1 MEITYINLVKMK
13 EPYFKDRDFTLY
25 LGDTLEILNQ
35 FEDKK
40 FDLIYADPP
49 YFLSSGGITCS
60 SGKMVSVNK
69 GEWDKSKGF
78 DEDIMFIDSW
88 LKACKRVLSENG
100 SIWISGTLHVIYKV
114 GYLLEKNNY
123 NIINDIIWFK
133 PNAPPNLSCKYF
145 THSHE
150 TVLWARKSKKS
161 SHTFNYEKMKIWNNP
176 KDKLKNKDKQMRS
189 VWSIPL
195 IPKEEKEFGK
205 HPTQKPLELLN
216 RIISSSSNEGD
227 WVLDPFVGSGT
238 TGIVCSILNRSFV
251 GIDSNKEYLDV
262 AIKRFK
268 DKRKKELLFSSEKK
282 NHLMK
287 FI

>member
-1 MEITYINLVKMK
+1 MIK
-13 EPYFKDRDFTLY
+13 PYFDEKNFILY
-25 LGDTLEILNQ
+25 HGDALDILNQ
-35 FEDKK
+35 FEERK
-40 FDLIYADPP
+40 FDLIFADPP
-49 YFLSSGGITCS
+49 YFLSNNGITCK

-69 GEWDKSKGF
+69 GEWDRSKGF
-78 DEDIMFIDSW
+78 DEDIKFIDSW
-88 LKACKRVLSENG
+88 LKACKRILKKNG
-100 SIWISGTLHVIYKV
+100 SLWVSGTFHIIYKV
-114 GYLLEKNNY
+114 GYLLEKNGY
-123 NIINDIIWFK
+123 DIINDIVMYK

-150 TVLWARKSKKS
+150 IVLWARKSKNS
-161 SHTFNYEKMKIWNNP
+161 HHTFNYEKLKTWNNP

-195 IPKEEKEFGK
+195 MPKDEKEYGK

-227 WVLDPFVGSGT
+227 WVLDPFAGAGT
-238 TGIVCSILNRSFV
+238 TVIVCIILNLKFI
-251 GIDSNKEYLDV
+251 GIDSNEEYLDI
-262 AIKRFK
+262 AIKRFR
-268 DKRKKELLFSSEKK
+268 DKKKEDLLFSPKTK

>member
-1 MEITYINLVKMK
+1 MIS
-13 EPYFKDRDFTLY
+13 PYFEEKNFILY
-25 LGDTLEILNQ
+25 QGEATELLNQ
-35 FEDKK
+35 FESNK
-40 FDLIYADPP
+40 FDLIYVDPP
-49 YFLSSGGITCS
+49 YLLSNDGVTCK

-69 GEWDKSKGF
+69 GIWDRSKGF
-78 DEDIMFIDSW
+78 EEDVKFIDSW
-88 LKACKRVLSENG
+88 IKACRRVLKENG
-100 SIWISGTLHVIYKV
+100 SIWVSGTLHNIYKV
-114 GYLLEKNNY
+114 GYLLEKNDY
-123 NIINDIIWFK
+123 DIINDIVMFK

-150 TVLWARKSKKS
+150 IVLWARKSRNS
-161 SHTFNYEKMKIWNNP
+161 QHTFNYEEMKFWNNP

-238 TGIVCSILNRSFV
+238 TGITCSILNRKFI
-251 GIDSNKEYLDV
+251 GIDSSKEYLDV
-262 AIKRFK
+262 TIKRFK
-268 DKRKKELLFSSEKK
+268 DPRKENLLFSSKTQ

>member
-1 MEITYINLVKMK
+1 MI
-13 EPYFKDRDFTLY
+13 EPYYKEKNFILY
-25 LGDTLEILNQ
+25 HGDTLEILNQ
-35 FEDKK
+35 IESEK
-40 FDLIYADPP
+40 FHLIFADPP
-49 YFLSSGGITCS
+49 YLLSNDGITCS

-69 GEWDKSKGF
+69 GDWDKSKGF
-78 DEDIMFIDSW
+78 EDDMQFINSW
-88 LKACKRVLSENG
+88 LKCCRRVLKENG
-100 SIWISGTLHVIYKV
+100 TIWISGTLHVIFKV
-114 GYLLEKNNY
+114 GYLLEKNNFD
-123 NIINDIIWFK
+123 IINDIIWYK

-150 TVLWARKSKKS
+150 IVLWARKSEKS
-161 SHTFNYEKMKIWNNP
+161 KHTYNYEKMKLWNNP

-195 IPKEEKEFGK
+195 IPKDEKEFGR

-216 RIISSSSNEGD
+216 RIITASSKEGD
-227 WVLDPFVGSGT
+227 LILDPFMGSGT
-238 TGIVCSILNRSFV
+238 TGIVSSILNRKFI
-251 GIDSNKEYLDV
+251 GIDSNREYLDL

-268 DKRKKELLFSSEKK
+268 DKRKKDLLFSSETK

>member
-1 MEITYINLVKMK
+1 MIK
-13 EPYFKDRDFTLY
+13 PYFDEKDFILY
-25 LGDTLEILNQ
+25 YGNALDVLDQ
-35 FEDKK
+35 FESNK

-49 YFLSSGGITCS
+49 YFLSNDGVTCS

-69 GEWDKSKGF
+69 GEWDKSQGLY
-78 DEDIMFIDSW
+78 EDIKFIDTW
-88 LKACKRVLSENG
+88 LKACRRVLNKNG
-100 SIWISGTLHVIYKV
+100 SIWVSGTLHIIYKV
-114 GYLLEKNNY
+114 GYLLEKNGY
-123 NIINDIIWFK
+123 DIINDIIMYK

-150 TVLWARKSKKS
+150 TVLWARKSKNS
-161 SHTFNYEKMKIWNNP
+161 RHTFDYERMKVWNNP

-195 IPKEEKEFGK
+195 LAKNEKEFGK

-216 RIISSSSNEGD
+216 RIISSSSREGD
-227 WVLDPFVGSGT
+227 WILDPFVGSGT
-238 TGIVCSILNRSFV
+238 TGIVSSILNRKFI
-251 GIDSNKEYLDV
+251 GIDSNKEYLEL
-262 AIKRFK
+262 AIKRFQ
-268 DKRKKELLFSSEKK
+268 DKKKNDYLFSPETK

>member
-1 MEITYINLVKMK
+1 MIK
-13 EPYFKDRDFTLY
+13 PYFDEKNFILY
-25 LGDTLEILNQ
+25 HGDTLDILNQ
-35 FEDKK
+35 FERNK
-40 FDLIYADPP
+40 FDLIYVDPP
-49 YFLSSGGITCS
+49 YFLSNDGITCS

-69 GEWDKSKGF
+69 GDWDKSKGF
-78 DEDIMFIDSW
+78 EEDVKFIDSW
-88 LKACKRVLSENG
+88 LKVCKRVLKGNG
-100 SIWISGTLHVIYKV
+100 SIWVSGTLHNIYKV
-114 GYLLEKNNY
+114 GYLLEKNDFH
-123 NIINDIIWFK
+123 IINDIIMFK

-150 TVLWARKSKKS
+150 IVLWARKSKKS
-161 SHTFNYEKMKIWNNP
+161 QHIFNYEKMKIWNDP

-195 IPKEEKEFGK
+195 IPKAEKIYGK

-238 TGIVCSILNRSFV
+238 TGIVSSILNRKFI
-251 GIDSNKEYLDV
+251 GIDSNSEYLDV

-268 DKRKKELLFSSEKK
+268 DERKKDLLFSPKSK

>member
-1 MEITYINLVKMK
+1 MIP
-13 EPYFKDRDFTLY
+13 PYFDEKNFVLY
-25 LGDTLEILNQ
+25 NGDALDILNQ
-35 FEDKK
+35 FESNT

-49 YFLSSGGITCS
+49 YFLSNDGITCS

-69 GEWDKSKGF
+69 GDWDKSKGF
-78 DEDIMFIDSW
+78 EEDVKFIDSW
-88 LKACKRVLSENG
+88 LKLCKRVLKENG
-100 SIWISGTLHVIYKV
+100 SIWVSGTLHNIYKV
-114 GYLLEKNNY
+114 GYLLEKHDFG
-123 NIINDIIWFK
+123 IINDIIMFK

-150 TVLWARKSKKS
+150 IVLWARKSKN
-161 SHTFNYEKMKIWNNP
+161 SHHVFNYEKMKIWNDP

-195 IPKEEKEFGK
+195 IPKTEKKYGK

-227 WVLDPFVGSGT
+227 WILDPFVGSGT
-238 TGIVCSILNRSFV
+238 TGIVSSILNRKFI
-251 GIDSNKEYLDV
+251 GIDSSSEYLDV

-268 DKRKKELLFSSEKK
+268 DKSKKDLLFSPKPK

>member
-1 MEITYINLVKMK
+1 MIK
-13 EPYFKDRDFTLY
+13 PYFDEKNFILY
-25 LGDTLEILNQ
+25 HGDAIELLNQ
-35 FEDKK
+35 FESNK
-40 FDLIYADPP
+40 FDLIYVDPP
-49 YFLSSGGITCS
+49 YFLSNDGITCQ

-69 GEWDKSKGF
+69 GAWDRSKGF
-78 DEDIMFIDSW
+78 EEDAKFIDSW
-88 LKACKRVLSENG
+88 LKECRRVLRENG
-100 SIWISGTLHVIYKV
+100 SIWVSGTLHNIYKV
-114 GYLLEKNNY
+114 GYLLEKNDY
-123 NIINDIIWFK
+123 NIINDVIMFK

-150 TVLWARKSKKS
+150 IVLWARKSKNS
-161 SHTFNYEKMKIWNNP
+161 QHTFNYEKMKFWNNP

-195 IPKEEKEFGK
+195 ISKQEKEFGK

-227 WVLDPFVGSGT
+227 WVLDPFMGSGT
-238 TGIVCSILNRSFV
+238 TGIACSILNRKFI
-251 GIDSNKEYLDV
+251 GIDSDKDYLDI

-268 DKRKKELLFSSEKK
+268 DPRKINQLFSPKTK
-282 NHLMK
+282 DHLMK

>member
-1 MEITYINLVKMK
+1 MIK
-13 EPYFKDRDFTLY
+13 PYFEENNFILY
-25 LGDTLEILNQ
+25 HGDTLDILNQ
-35 FEDKK
+35 FEDRS
-40 FDLIYADPP
+40 FDLIFADPP
-49 YFLSSGGITCS
+49 YFLSNDGITCK
-60 SGKMVSVNK
+60 SGRMVSVNK

-78 DEDIMFIDSW
+78 DEDINFIDSW
-88 LKACKRVLSENG
+88 LKACRRLLKNNG
-100 SIWISGTLHVIYKV
+100 SLWVSGTLHIIYKV
-114 GYLLEKNNY
+114 GYLLENNGY
-123 NIINDIIWFK
+123 DIINDVVMYK

-150 TVLWARKSKKS
+150 IVLWARKSKNS
-161 SHTFNYEKMKIWNNP
+161 NHTFNYEKMKAWNNP

-195 IPKEEKEFGK
+195 ISKDEKEFGK

-227 WVLDPFVGSGT
+227 WVLDPFMGSGT
-238 TGIVCSILNRSFV
+238 TGIVCSILNRNFI
-251 GIDSNKEYLDV
+251 GIDLKKEYLDV
-262 AIKRFK
+262 AIKRFNK
-268 DKRKKELLFSSEKK
+268 TKKAGLLFSPETK

>member
-1 MEITYINLVKMK
+1 MIN
-13 EPYFKDRDFTLY
+13 PYFEENNFILY
-25 LGDTLEILNQ
+25 HGDALDILNQ
-35 FEDKK
+35 FKSNK

-49 YFLSSGGITCS
+49 YFLSNDGITCS
-60 SGKMVSVNK
+60 SGKMVPVNK

-78 DEDIMFIDSW
+78 NEDVNFTDLW
-88 LKACKRVLSENG
+88 LKACKRVLKKNG
-100 SIWISGTLHVIYKV
+100 SLWVSGTLHIIYKV
-114 GYLLEKNNY
+114 GYLLEKNGY
-123 NIINDIIWFK
+123 DIINDVVMYK

-150 TVLWARKSKKS
+150 IVLWARKSKNS
-161 SHTFNYEKMKIWNNP
+161 QHTFNYEKMKNWNNP

-195 IPKEEKEFGK
+195 LAKNEKEFGK
-205 HPTQKPLELLN
+205 HPTQKPIELLN
-216 RIISSSSNEGD
+216 RIISSSSNEGE
-227 WVLDPFVGSGT
+227 WVLDPFVGAGT
-238 TGIVCSILNRSFV
+238 TGIVCSVLNRNFI
-251 GIDSNKEYLDV
+251 GIDSNNEYLDI

-268 DKRKKELLFSSEKK
+268 DKKKEDLLFSSESK

>member
-1 MEITYINLVKMK
+1 MID
-13 EPYFKDRDFTLY
+13 PYFEEKNFILY
-25 LGDTLEILNQ
+25 HGDALDILNQ
-35 FEDKK
+35 FESDM

-49 YFLSSGGITCS
+49 YFLSNNGITCS

-78 DEDIMFIDSW
+78 DEDINFTDSW
-88 LKACKRVLSENG
+88 LKACRRILKKNG
-100 SIWISGTLHVIYKV
+100 SLWISGTLHLIYKV
-114 GYLLEKNNY
+114 GYLLEKNGY
-123 NIINDIIWFK
+123 DIINDIVMYK

-150 TVLWARKSKKS
+150 IVLWARKSKES
-161 SHTFNYEKMKIWNNP
+161 QHTFNYEKMKAWNNP

-195 IPKEEKEFGK
+195 LSKEEKEFGK

-216 RIISSSSNEGD
+216 RIIASSSNEGD
-227 WVLDPFVGSGT
+227 WILDPFVGSGT
-238 TGIVCSILNRSFV
+238 TGIVCSILNRNFI

-262 AIKRFK
+262 AINRFK
-268 DKRKKELLFSSEKK
+268 DKKKENILFSPESKK
-282 NHLMK
+282 DLMK

>member
-1 MEITYINLVKMK
+1 MIK
-13 EPYFKDRDFTLY
+13 PYFDEKDFTLY
-25 LGDTLEILNQ
+25 HGDILEVLNQ
-35 FEDKK
+35 FEDRK
-40 FDLIYADPP
+40 FDLIFADPP
-49 YFLSSGGITCS
+49 YFLSNDGITCS
-60 SGKMVSVNK
+60 SGRMVSVNK
-69 GEWDKSKGF
+69 GKWDKSKGF
-78 DEDIMFIDSW
+78 DEDINFTDSW
-88 LKACKRVLSENG
+88 LKACKRVLNKNG
-100 SIWISGTLHVIYKV
+100 SMWVSGTLHIIYKV
-114 GYLLEKNNY
+114 GYLLEKNGY
-123 NIINDIIWFK
+123 DVINDIVMYK

-150 TVLWARKSKKS
+150 IVLWARKSKTS
-161 SHTFNYEKMKIWNNP
+161 HHTFNYEKMKFWNNP

-195 IPKEEKEFGK
+195 MPKYEKEFGK

-216 RIISSSSNEGD
+216 RIISSSSNKGD

-238 TGIVCSILNRSFV
+238 TGIVCSILNRKFI

-262 AIKRFK
+262 AIKRFQ
-268 DKRKKELLFSSEKK
+268 DKKKSELLFSSNSK

>member
-1 MEITYINLVKMK
+1 MID
-13 EPYFKDRDFTLY
+13 PYFEQKNFILY
-25 LGDTLEILNQ
+25 YGDALDILDQ
-35 FEDKK
+35 FESNK
-40 FDLIYADPP
+40 FNLIYADPP
-49 YFLSSGGITCS
+49 YFLSNNGVTCS

-69 GEWDKSKGF
+69 GEWDKSQGF
-78 DEDIMFIDSW
+78 EEDINYTDTW
-88 LKACKRVLSENG
+88 LKSCRRVLKKNG
-100 SIWISGTLHVIYKV
+100 SIWVSGTLHIIYKV
-114 GYLLEKNNY
+114 GFLLEKNGY
-123 NIINDIIWFK
+123 DIINDIIMYK

-150 TVLWARKSKKS
+150 IVLWARKSKNS
-161 SHTFNYEKMKIWNNP
+161 HHTFNYEKMKVWNNP
-176 KDKLKNKDKQMRS
+176 KDKLKNNDKQMRS

-195 IPKEEKEFGK
+195 LPKNEKEFGK

-238 TGIVCSILNRSFV
+238 TGIVSSILNRNFI
-251 GIDSNKEYLDV
+251 GIDLKKEYLDI

-268 DKRKKELLFSSEKK
+268 ARNKKDLLFSPKTK

>member
-1 MEITYINLVKMK
+1 MID
-13 EPYFKDRDFTLY
+13 PYFEEKNFILY
-25 LGDTLEILNQ
+25 YGDALDILDQ
-35 FEDKK
+35 FESNK

-49 YFLSSGGITCS
+49 YFLSNDGITCS

-69 GEWDKSKGF
+69 GVWDKSQGF
-78 DEDIMFIDSW
+78 EEDINFTDTW
-88 LKACKRVLSENG
+88 LKSCRRVLNSNG
-100 SIWISGTLHVIYKV
+100 SIWISGTLHIIYKI
-114 GYLLEKNNY
+114 GYLLEKNGY
-123 NIINDIIWFK
+123 DIINDIVMYK

-150 TVLWARKSKKS
+150 IVLWARKSKNS
-161 SHTFNYEKMKIWNNP
+161 DHTFNYEKMKFWNNP
-176 KDKLKNKDKQMRS
+176 KDKLKNKNKQMRS

-195 IPKEEKEFGK
+195 LPKNEKEFGK

-216 RIISSSSNEGD
+216 RIISSASNEGD

-238 TGIVCSILNRSFV
+238 TGIVCSILNRKFV
-251 GIDSNKEYLDV
+251 GIDSNKEYLEV
-262 AIKRFK
+262 AINRFR
-268 DKRKKELLFSSEKK
+268 DKNKNELLFSSENN